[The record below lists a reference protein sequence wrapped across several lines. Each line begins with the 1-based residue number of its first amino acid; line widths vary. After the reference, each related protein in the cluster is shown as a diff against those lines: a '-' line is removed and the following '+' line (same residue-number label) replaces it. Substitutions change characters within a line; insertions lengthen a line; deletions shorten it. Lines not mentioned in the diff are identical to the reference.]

1 MSVPLSTLSMSPL
14 AQRKWILPRI
24 TDIRPFEGVRGAF
37 GLPACFVSL
46 LSQRGLVETAS
57 VESFLYPKLRSL
69 SAPELLPDMSLAV
82 ERVDT
87 AMRNGEKI
95 VLYGDYDVDGVASL
109 ALISRVLSA
118 YQVRTECFLPRR
130 SEEGYGLTLVGIK
143 RCLEEYRPN
152 LLIAVDCGTNS
163 AEEVAE
169 IRRRGID
176 VVILDHHEVHSRRPN
191 CTALVNPK
199 MGRDLHYLCSTGVAF
214 KLAHAL
220 MKYRAIPNI
229 NLKDYLDIVALAT
242 VADLVP
248 LVGENRTLVKWGLE
262 QMRTTRWAGLA
273 ALTQTAGIKASI
285 RSADVGFRL
294 GPRINAAG
302 RLGTAYQAL
311 ALLLSDDPVECIR
324 LATILNAQNYER
336 QTVEKSVTQEV
347 EFWIEEH
354 HDRARGAAIIAGH
367 QNWHSGVLG
376 IVASRIARRYH
387 RPTLLIGFD
396 GRGVGRGS
404 GRSIEGFPLI
414 KALRRCSNILE
425 EFGGHRMAVGLTLSE
440 ANFENFCTSFEEVA
454 KSLMTEEMLI
464 PRLYLD
470 AEVSA
475 ESLSYS
481 LLEWQDQLEPFG
493 SSNPQPLFLLRQ
505 LQPIRSPY
513 WMGSKHLSLK
523 LSSGRQQLQ
532 AVFFNATGFSIP
544 CPPWDVAFHLDRN
557 EFSKHPSFQ
566 LRIVDIR
573 SSNRSL

>member
-14 AQRKWILPRI
+14 AQRKWILPRII

-220 MKYRAIPNI
+220 MKYHAIPNI

-273 ALTQTAGIKASI
+273 ALT
-285 RSADVGFRL
+285 
-294 GPRINAAG
+294 
-302 RLGTAYQAL
+302 
-311 ALLLSDDPVECIR
+311 
-324 LATILNAQNYER
+324 
-336 QTVEKSVTQEV
+336 
-347 EFWIEEH
+347 
-354 HDRARGAAIIAGH
+354 
-367 QNWHSGVLG
+367 
-376 IVASRIARRYH
+376 
-387 RPTLLIGFD
+387 
-396 GRGVGRGS
+396 
-404 GRSIEGFPLI
+404 
-414 KALRRCSNILE
+414 
-425 EFGGHRMAVGLTLSE
+425 
-440 ANFENFCTSFEEVA
+440 
-454 KSLMTEEMLI
+454 
-464 PRLYLD
+464 
-470 AEVSA
+470 
-475 ESLSYS
+475 
-481 LLEWQDQLEPFG
+481 
-493 SSNPQPLFLLRQ
+493 
-505 LQPIRSPY
+505 
-513 WMGSKHLSLK
+513 
-523 LSSGRQQLQ
+523 
-532 AVFFNATGFSIP
+532 
-544 CPPWDVAFHLDRN
+544 
-557 EFSKHPSFQ
+557 
-566 LRIVDIR
+566 
-573 SSNRSL
+573 

>member
-1 MSVPLSTLSMSPL
+1 MSVPLSTLSMSLL

>member
-1 MSVPLSTLSMSPL
+1 M
-14 AQRKWILPRI
+14 QRKWILPRA
-24 TDIRPFEGVRGAF
+24 TDMRSLDSVQSTF

-46 LSQRGLVETAS
+46 LLQRGLTGTAS

-69 SAPELLPDMSLAV
+69 SAPELLPDMSPAV
-82 ERVDT
+82 ERVDI

-95 VLYGDYDVDGVASL
+95 VLYGDYDVDGIASL
-109 ALISRVLSA
+109 ALISRILAA
-118 YQVRTECFLPRR
+118 YRIRAECFLPRR
-130 SEEGYGLTLVGIK
+130 TEEGYGLTLAGIK
-143 RCLEEYRPN
+143 RCFAEHRPD

-163 AEEVAE
+163 AEEVAAV
-169 IRRRGID
+169 RRRGAD
-176 VVILDHHEVHSRRPN
+176 VVILDHHEVHSRHPN

-199 MGRDLHYLCSTGVAF
+199 MGRDFHYLCSAGVAF

-220 MKYRAIPNI
+220 VKYHTIPGI

-248 LVGENRTLVKWGLE
+248 LIGENRTLVKWGLK

-273 ALTQTAGIKASI
+273 ALTQIAGVKASI
-285 RSADVGFRL
+285 CSADIGFRL

-302 RLGTAYQAL
+302 RLGTAHQAL
-311 ALLLSDDPVECIR
+311 ALLLSDDPEECIR
-324 LATILNAQNYER
+324 LATDLNTRNCER
-336 QTVEKSVTQEV
+336 QTVEKSVTREV
-347 EFWIEEH
+347 EFWIEAH
-354 HDRARGAAIIAGH
+354 HDHTRNAAIIAGH

-387 RPTLLIGFD
+387 RPTLIIGFD
-396 GRGVGRGS
+396 GSGVGKGS

-414 KALRRCSNILE
+414 KALRRCSNKLE
-425 EFGGHRMAVGLTLSE
+425 GFGGHRMAAGLTLLE
-440 ANFENFCTSFEEVA
+440 ANFKSFCTSFEEVA
-454 KSLMTEEMLI
+454 KSLITEEMLI

-475 ESLSYS
+475 ESLSHS

-505 LQPIRSPY
+505 LQPVHSPH
-513 WMGSKHLSLK
+513 WMGNKQHLSLK
-523 LSSGRQQLQ
+523 LSSGRRQLE
-532 AVFFNATGFSIP
+532 AVFFNAVGFCMP
-544 CPPWDVAFHLDRN
+544 HPPWDVAFHLDRN

-566 LRIVDIR
+566 LRIIDIR
-573 SSNRSL
+573 SSKGSL